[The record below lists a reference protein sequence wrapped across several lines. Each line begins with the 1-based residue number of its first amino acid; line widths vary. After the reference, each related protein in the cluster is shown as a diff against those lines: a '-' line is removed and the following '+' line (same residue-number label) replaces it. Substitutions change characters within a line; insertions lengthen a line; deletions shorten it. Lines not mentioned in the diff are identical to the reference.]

1 LDTTITLN
9 KANFVYEQLRQQII
23 SCSLKPGMPIN
34 ETAFAQTLGVS
45 KTPVREALRR
55 LERDGMVSSVAGRG
69 SIISHISSSDIH
81 ETFEVREI
89 IECGAARHA
98 AMLEDKEIFI
108 RQREALLAAGGR
120 DDAFRSDGSRNDGSK
135 TSGGPYGRFSDIDDD
150 MHRAIVDSV
159 GNSRLSL
166 LYGEILDS
174 VERIRN
180 SFGPQHSVKRTED
193 MMVEHLSIISAILE
207 GDGDLAQERLRKH
220 LKNALSYVLTMK

>member
-1 LDTTITLN
+1 MDTTTVTLN

-55 LERDGMVSSVAGRG
+55 LERDGMVDSVAGRG
-69 SIISHISSSDIH
+69 SIISYISSSDIH

-89 IECGAARHA
+89 IECGAVRHA
-98 AMLEDKEIFI
+98 AMLEDKEAFI
-108 RQREALLAAGGR
+108 RQREALLTAGGR
-120 DDAFRSDGSRNDGSK
+120 NGDATGDRSV
-135 TSGGPYGRFSDIDDD
+135 YGRFADIDDD

-159 GNSRLSL
+159 GNSRLSQ
-166 LYGEILDS
+166 LYREILDS

-180 SFGPQHSVKRTED
+180 SFGPQHSLKRTED
-193 MMVEHLSIISAILE
+193 MMEEHLSIIDAIVE
-207 GDGDLAQERLRKH
+207 GDGELAQERLRKH
-220 LKNALSYVLTMK
+220 LKNALAYVLTMK